1 MNRNDRRHFKKGDFM
16 KRQLT
21 VALGLAVLA
30 TPAFATKARLQALG
44 EDNYG
49 SQYINDNRNIW
60 LNAAQINNHK
70 DLVTFEWG
78 DNSNTADSAATPR
91 SEGGVYKTMGN
102 MVYGVHLGGV
112 STTAN
117 ALRAAAGLDNGNEEN
132 NIDLF
137 VGGDAGMKWG
147 ANIGYARTKNDNSA
161 TAFPDEN
168 GESLRTRLGVIMGD
182 TQAYANINLV
192 NNAQSAAAAGGTK
205 AEFEGNVGFQVGAIH
220 AWEGNSV
227 FVDYRN
233 FKGESNVDGTK
244 NDLSFNRLEAG
255 IGRVTRLNDKAN
267 LFTKASW
274 TMTKAENDLFNGV
287 GFGAG
292 NCGTGNAALGCEE
305 YDAMNIPV
313 VIGLE
318 TEATSWLT
326 LRASIA
332 QTIWGSEEDADDERG
347 FRQTTVVNAG
357 ATLKFGE
364 LSVDGVIGNS
374 IDGSAATDNTN
385 SGELRTDNLM
395 TRVGMTYRF

>member
-1 MNRNDRRHFKKGDFM
+1 M
-16 KRQLT
+16 
-21 VALGLAVLA
+21 
-30 TPAFATKARLQALG
+30 
-44 EDNYG
+44 
-49 SQYINDNRNIW
+49 
-60 LNAAQINNHK
+60 
-70 DLVTFEWG
+70 
-78 DNSNTADSAATPR
+78 
-91 SEGGVYKTMGN
+91 
-102 MVYGVHLGGV
+102 
-112 STTAN
+112 
-117 ALRAAAGLDNGNEEN
+117 
-132 NIDLF
+132 
-137 VGGDAGMKWG
+137 
-147 ANIGYARTKNDNSA
+147 
-161 TAFPDEN
+161 
-168 GESLRTRLGVIMGD
+168 
-182 TQAYANINLV
+182 
-192 NNAQSAAAAGGTK
+192 
-205 AEFEGNVGFQVGAIH
+205 GAIH
-220 AWEGNSV
+220 AWEGNTL

-274 TMTKAENDLFNGV
+274 AMTNAENELFDGV
-287 GFGAG
+287 GFGGG

-332 QTIWGSEEDADDERG
+332 QSIWGSEEDADDERG

-374 IDGSAATDNTN
+374 TDGAAATDNTN